1 MKKLIYFIFALA
13 ILVSFSSCSRV
24 DPNHVGVQM
33 VNYGKNGKSDYTL
46 QKGLVWTVLPGTKLF
61 EIPTWEQKGEFTE
74 ENSEGD
80 EIQKIIHLK
89 SSDNTEFSTRITY
102 SYCIV
107 EESAVDVVFNNSHL
121 GSGSDFLEKLEDN
134 VLEVRIYDILKETS
148 REFSTDYLMSQGGSL
163 RYEDTVEILV
173 TNKFKE
179 IGIKLISFSCPL
191 EFSKKVT
198 EKIDQRNE
206 VNTNIGVLDQKI
218 AEQKKT
224 NELEELKTQQMII
237 KSRGITPELL
247 QQQFIE
253 KWDGSA
259 PIYGSAPFFIK
270 PINK

>member
-80 EIQKIIHLK
+80 EIQKVIHLK

-121 GSGSDFLEKLEDN
+121 GSGSDFLEKLENN

-198 EKIDQRNE
+198 EKI
-206 VNTNIGVLDQKI
+206 
-218 AEQKKT
+218 
-224 NELEELKTQQMII
+224 
-237 KSRGITPELL
+237 
-247 QQQFIE
+247 E
-253 KWDGSA
+253 KNRTVA
-259 PIYGSAPFFIK
+259 
-270 PINK
+270 